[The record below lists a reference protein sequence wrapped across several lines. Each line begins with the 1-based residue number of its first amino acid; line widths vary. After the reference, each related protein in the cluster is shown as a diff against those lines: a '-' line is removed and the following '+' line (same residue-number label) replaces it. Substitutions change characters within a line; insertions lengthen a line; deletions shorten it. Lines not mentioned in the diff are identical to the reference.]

1 MGWKTPLLGLDTLE
15 VTEDQL
21 KEIREDADFDGPLIE
36 HSEKG
41 NTIELIQQNWKR
53 QKYWREKLQDHSEA
67 VDRATKSVAR

>member
-1 MGWKTPLLGLDTLE
+1 MGWKTPLLGLDALE

-53 QKYWREKLQDHSEA
+53 QKHWREKLQDDSEA
-67 VDRATKSVAR
+67 AGRATKSVAR